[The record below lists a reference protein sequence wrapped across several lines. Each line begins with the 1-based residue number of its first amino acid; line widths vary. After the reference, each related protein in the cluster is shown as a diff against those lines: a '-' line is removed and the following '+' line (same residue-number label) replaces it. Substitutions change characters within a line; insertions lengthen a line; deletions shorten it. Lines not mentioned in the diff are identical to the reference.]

1 MLWIEK
7 YRPASFDEILGQD
20 QVISRL
26 RSAAR
31 TGSLPH
37 LLITGPAGT
46 GKSAAVECV
55 ARELFGERAEENT
68 TTIQASDLFEQG
80 KKYLEGNERYAHIY
94 RKEESLL
101 SNFKNVT
108 RWYASVRPLDAEF
121 RLLIFEGASSLTREA
136 QQALRRIMERYSR
149 TCRFVFVTTR
159 SSGIIPA
166 ISSRCLPF
174 FFSPISP
181 GVVEERL
188 LSILSCECTAGSGI
202 SNDEIELIVQA
213 AGGDL
218 RKAIMLL
225 EVSAGTEGAAGL
237 VRWSQ
242 TETSQ
247 ITQAVLAAIEN
258 GDLPSAIRK
267 FETLMIEYGLTSREV
282 LSEFRTAVRKGYH
295 DPRLVTLLAETDYR
309 LTRCNNEYIQLN
321 AMAARIA
328 KEIFS

>member
-1 MLWIEK
+1 MLWIEQ

-20 QVISRL
+20 PVISRM

-46 GKSAAVECV
+46 GKSAAVECL
-55 ARELFGERAEENT
+55 ARELFGERSGENT
-68 TTIQASDLFEQG
+68 TTIQVSDLFEQG
-80 KKYLEGNERYAHIY
+80 KKYLEGNERYAHIF

-101 SNFKNVT
+101 TNFKNIT

-121 RLLIFEGASSLTREA
+121 RLLIFEGASALPREA
-136 QQALRRIMERYSR
+136 QQGLRRIMERYSR
-149 TCRFVFVTTR
+149 TCRFIYVTTR

-174 FFSPISP
+174 FFSPLSP
-181 GVVEERL
+181 AVIEERL
-188 LSILSCECTAGSGI
+188 QSILSRECPEGLGI
-202 SNDEIELIVQA
+202 STDEIELIVQA

-225 EVSAGTEGAAGL
+225 EVSIGVEGGAGL
-237 VRWSQ
+237 IRWSQ
-242 TETSQ
+242 TETGQ
-247 ITQAVLAAIEN
+247 IAQAALAAIEK

-267 FETLMIEYGLTSREV
+267 FETLMIEYGLTSREL
-282 LSEFRTAVRKGYH
+282 LSEFRIAVRKGYH

-321 AMAARIA
+321 SMAARIA
-328 KEIFS
+328 QEIFG

>member
-7 YRPASFDEILGQD
+7 YRPASFGEIIGQE

-26 RSAAR
+26 TSAAG

-46 GKSAAVECV
+46 GKSVAVECL
-55 ARELFGERAEENT
+55 ARELFGERVGENT

-94 RKEESLL
+94 RREESLL
-101 SNFKNVT
+101 TNFKNVT
-108 RWYASVRPLDAEF
+108 RWYASIRPLDAEF
-121 RLLIFEGASSLTREA
+121 RLLIFEGASALSREA
-136 QQALRRIMERYSR
+136 QQGLRRIMERYSR
-149 TCRFVFVTTR
+149 TCRFVYVTNR

-166 ISSRCLPF
+166 ISSRCLPI
-174 FFSPISP
+174 FFSPLSDE
-181 GVVEERL
+181 VVEARL
-188 LSILSCECTAGSGI
+188 RSIISLECPAGPGL

-225 EVSAGTEGAAGL
+225 QVSAGPDGAADL
-237 VRWSQ
+237 VLWSQ
-242 TETSQ
+242 TETGQ
-247 ITQAVLAAIEN
+247 IAQAALAAIVN
-258 GDLPSAIRK
+258 GDLPAAIRR

-282 LSEFRTAVRKGYH
+282 LSEFRNAVRKEYH

-328 KEIFS
+328 QEIF